1 MDEDVKRFFDKSKIA
16 AGRMLKLIPDGVNGF
31 QQLHSKTMAEGVLPI
46 KQKELIAIAIG
57 LTLRCEPCIRAHIKK
72 ALSIG
77 ATKEEI
83 LEAAQVALMMGG
95 GPVYTYIPIAIETIE
110 ALQT

>member
-1 MDEDVKRFFDKSKIA
+1 MDEDVKKFFDKSKIA

-31 QQLHSKTMAEGVLPI
+31 QQLHSKTMAEGVLSV
-46 KQKELIAIAIG
+46 KQKELIAIG
-57 LTLRCEPCIRAHIKK
+57 LSLRCEPCIRAHIRK

>member
-1 MDEDVKRFFDKSKIA
+1 MNEDVKKFFDKSKIA
-16 AGRMLKLIPDGVNGF
+16 AGKMLKLIPDGVNGF
-31 QQLHSKTMAEGVLPI
+31 QQLHSKTMAEGVLSV

-57 LTLRCEPCIRAHIKK
+57 LVLRCEPCIMAHIRR

-77 ATKEEI
+77 TTKEEI